1 VAQRAARDWPAPE
14 ITSPLPK
21 KDVSRRL
28 KSALAKKFKEN
39 QLNVVDAFTLDSHK
53 TKAFSQRLR
62 SSVRP
67 QDLLVDHQENPNL
80 WLAARNS
87 ERCSAAS
94 ESAGHALP
102 RFERESCRVHEGG
115 DSSIA
120 GGADQM
126 TAVYRVIKRPVIT
139 EKGLTL
145 KENER
150 TLCFEVDQNA
160 SKTEIQEA
168 VEQLFK
174 VKVQHV
180 RTMVVPGKMRRRGK
194 YSGYRSDWKKAYV
207 TLREGEKMIEYGEN
221 L

>member
-1 VAQRAARDWPAPE
+1 
-14 ITSPLPK
+14 
-21 KDVSRRL
+21 
-28 KSALAKKFKEN
+28 
-39 QLNVVDAFTLDSHK
+39 
-53 TKAFSQRLR
+53 
-62 SSVRP
+62 
-67 QDLLVDHQENPNL
+67 
-80 WLAARNS
+80 
-87 ERCSAAS
+87 
-94 ESAGHALP
+94 
-102 RFERESCRVHEGG
+102 
-115 DSSIA
+115 
-120 GGADQM
+120 M
-126 TAVYRVIKRPVIT
+126 TAVYRIIKRPVIT
-139 EKGLTL
+139 EKGLAL